1 MYRKVFPAGSGSRTG
16 RGARVFV
23 VLLTAVLQGAVTN
36 AQTAAYARSSQ
47 EFTNNVSV
55 HELQISSKAREMFKR
70 GLKSLAKNDPQGSV
84 KQFAAAIEANPN
96 YYEAHYHKGVAEAL
110 LGHNKEAMQSFQ
122 AATDLSE
129 GHYPRA
135 EFGYALALAREGHAA
150 EAERVVRHGLQS
162 APNIPDGHVVL
173 GVVQLEL
180 HQVDEA
186 EQSGLEA
193 LRLNEPGSAK
203 GHLILADVC
212 AARRDF
218 AGQSRE
224 LKAYLDANPKDRHRD
239 LLRSS
244 LEVARK
250 LAGRAQQ
257 QAGGVAR

>member
-1 MYRKVFPAGSGSRTG
+1 MAVRKHGP
-16 RGARVFV
+16 
-23 VLLTAVLQGAVTN
+23 
-36 AQTAAYARSSQ
+36 
-47 EFTNNVSV
+47 
-55 HELQISSKAREMFKR
+55 
-70 GLKSLAKNDPQGSV
+70 
-84 KQFAAAIEANPN
+84 AIEANPH
-96 YYEAHYHKGVAEAL
+96 YYEAHYHKGVEEAL

-135 EFGYALALAREGHAA
+135 EFGYALALAREGDAA

-186 EQSGLEA
+186 EQSGFEA
-193 LRLNEPGSAK
+193 LRLNGPGSSK

-212 AARRDF
+212 AARGDF

-224 LKAYLDANPKDRHRD
+224 LKAYMDANPKDRHRD
-239 LLRSS
+239 LLWSS
-244 LEVARK
+244 FEMARK
-250 LAGRAQQ
+250 LAGKAQQ
-257 QAGGVAR
+257 QAGGAAR